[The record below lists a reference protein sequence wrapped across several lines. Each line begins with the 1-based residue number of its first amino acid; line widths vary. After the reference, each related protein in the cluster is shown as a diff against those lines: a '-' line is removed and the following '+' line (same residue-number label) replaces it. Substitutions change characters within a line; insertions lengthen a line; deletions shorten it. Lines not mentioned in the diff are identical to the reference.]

1 MGKTLALILGTLGFV
16 FMIGCETAPRV
27 TPAQQEALRL
37 QEEARGRWVRGPEG
51 TPKRRH
57 SVLVI
62 QRSWD
67 AEAASDE
74 ERLRRVEQAL
84 LEAAIVQDLKVSPH
98 VSFAGLTTQMS
109 PAADVI
115 VDVAA
120 IQNGATPSVRVS
132 ASLADGTSLLRDSG
146 TYAYSTSTSGAGATA
161 VRSGSRAAVNRIEH
175 GLDALASQT
184 PGHVAAL
191 RVKVAGAI
199 ASDLPTVSSLQMPRF
214 QPFDKVR
221 VFFFWSSWAGPSTL
235 AISKRLPE
243 LREAWAGKPVVVTL
257 VSTFEK
263 DNSSWLPKLRELGYG
278 KPEKGLVFLD
288 PEIGSKWAA
297 EWDVKAVPTCLV
309 FACDGSVIP
318 GQFHPYDPKL
328 IDAVA
333 NALQDVS
340 LGTMP
345 GPTSGVATQA
355 SVGAD
360 DISPRV
366 LSWLEKASE
375 LERKNFID
383 PLTRASEEYAK
394 KLAPV
399 HAEYVAEVQRIERA
413 RQAAADE
420 ARRRRE
426 EAERRDRMAFAR
438 GMSAMLSGA
447 ASGMAQGDYS
457 GSQMNQAVAQSGAY
471 ESMAENNE
479 MREGAS
485 RIEQAAARAALMS
498 NEQLLEAASSA
509 ALPLQVEFE
518 GQMVELRGS
527 YQEKLASFRAKI
539 RERLLQIQR
548 EEASK
553 PDAAEAA
560 GAKP

>member
-1 MGKTLALILGTLGFV
+1 
-16 FMIGCETAPRV
+16 
-27 TPAQQEALRL
+27 
-37 QEEARGRWVRGPEG
+37 
-51 TPKRRH
+51 
-57 SVLVI
+57 
-62 QRSWD
+62 
-67 AEAASDE
+67 
-74 ERLRRVEQAL
+74 
-84 LEAAIVQDLKVSPH
+84 
-98 VSFAGLTTQMS
+98 
-109 PAADVI
+109 
-115 VDVAA
+115 
-120 IQNGATPSVRVS
+120 
-132 ASLADGTSLLRDSG
+132 
-146 TYAYSTSTSGAGATA
+146 
-161 VRSGSRAAVNRIEH
+161 
-175 GLDALASQT
+175 
-184 PGHVAAL
+184 
-191 RVKVAGAI
+191 
-199 ASDLPTVSSLQMPRF
+199 
-214 QPFDKVR
+214 